1 MKLFDVAKGLL
12 KKIIP
17 ATSQVTHRKP
27 TRTQQQR
34 ETQIKR
40 PVPTPET
47 RTRPAPAPT
56 VEQPKRS
63 IRHRQ
68 PEATANKLFD
78 VAKGLLKKITPAIP
92 QVTHR
97 RQTRAQQQRETQ
109 IKRPAPTPETRTRP
123 APAPTAEKP
132 KRRTKHRQPK
142 PAPRPRTPSGLA
154 EENILKG
161 RSKPTPT
168 ELVENEEPAKGELN
182 VIEWLREQASWADN
196 TFTVALIMREIEG
209 AIDRE
214 GFGEFC
220 ERITIDAINS
230 DVDLAFYHSNAPDV
244 YNGAM
249 SLAALI
255 GFNLNEDELFDA
267 FVEDGLKNI
276 DRVFGIK
283 AFI

>member
-17 ATSQVTHRKP
+17 TTPQVTHRKP

-34 ETQIKR
+34 ETQ
-40 PVPTPET
+40 
-47 RTRPAPAPT
+47 
-56 VEQPKRS
+56 
-63 IRHRQ
+63 
-68 PEATANKLFD
+68 
-78 VAKGLLKKITPAIP
+78 AK
-92 QVTHR
+92 
-97 RQTRAQQQRETQ
+97 
-109 IKRPAPTPETRTRP
+109 RP
-123 APAPTAEKP
+123 APAPTAEQP
-132 KRRTKHRQPK
+132 KRSTQHRQPE
-142 PAPRPRTPSGLA
+142 PAPKPRTPSGTA
-154 EENILKG
+154 EERFLKG
-161 RSKPTPT
+161 RSKPKKRKTVSPFKAVKDLVNKVTGATPKKAPKPSRGRPKGAKDKKPRKPRET
-168 ELVENEEPAKGELN
+168 VKPREWEYVELPPKPPTALVENEEPAKGELN

-196 TFTVALIMREIEG
+196 TFTVNLLIRQIED

-220 ERITIDAINS
+220 ERITVDAINA
-230 DVDLAFYHSNAPDV
+230 DVDLAFFSSDAVDV